1 MALGHELLH
10 VRRADLLLGLV
21 PALAARCFFFHPL
34 ARLVE
39 REHALARE
47 AACDAAVV
55 ARLAPSPRAYGRL
68 LLELALGCGAPLRT
82 AAAAVTHP
90 TLQRR
95 LQMLLRPARPF
106 RPVLA
111 APLLLLGLGAPLAVA
126 GHGPRRGSRRHPGRA
141 RRRPGHSRS
150 RAGHSRNSD

>member
-47 AACDAAVV
+47 EACDAAVV

-68 LLELALGCGAPLRT
+68 LLELSLGCGAPLRT
-82 AAAAVTHP
+82 AAAAITHP
-90 TLQRR
+90 TLHRR
-95 LQMLLRPARPF
+95 LKMLLTPARAGRHRSGSAGPG
-106 RPVLA
+106 A
-111 APLLLLGLGAPLAVA
+111 ARWPSERSGGPGSALLNP
-126 GHGPRRGSRRHPGRA
+126 PWP
-141 RRRPGHSRS
+141 
-150 RAGHSRNSD
+150 